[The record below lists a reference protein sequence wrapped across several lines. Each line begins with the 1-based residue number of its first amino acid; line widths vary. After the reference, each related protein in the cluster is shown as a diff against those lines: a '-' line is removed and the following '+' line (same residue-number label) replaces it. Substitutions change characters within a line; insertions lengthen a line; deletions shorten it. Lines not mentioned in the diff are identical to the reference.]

1 MAESLD
7 DGEFWLPPQFLTDD
21 DILMD
26 LSMTNNSNIK
36 KSGSNKGGFDLEAEA
51 TKSLFPFEFPY
62 GFGAFG
68 HSSSDLSSPVESVV
82 GSTETESDEEDYIA
96 GLTRQIAHSTLEEDA
111 FAVDKTK
118 TRFVSGSPQST
129 LCMVG
134 RGCGCRQGSSRG
146 SSSCQSQVSSPP
158 ETWDLL
164 FAAAGEVARM
174 RMNEES
180 YGYHQHNKG
189 LLGPPRKPSPISV
202 PLKNHHTNHFDAAGG
217 MYSRQHQLLSHQKLQ
232 ATQFQQLK
240 QQQQQQQMMKQ
251 QLVSSVW
258 EGPQQQTQ
266 SKPHGLYQVGG
277 MNRLTRSNSNNGRPL
292 GLSPSAWPPLQHAA
306 TQQQQQ
312 QNGSGMRAVFLGAQ
326 SAKRECAG
334 TGVFLPRRINTSTE
348 PRKKSACSTV
358 LLPAKVVQA
367 LNLNF
372 DDKGA
377 PFYPRFGS
385 YMPES
390 DSAALRSRNG
400 NGVSHQRR
408 NLRPQQAMGHEIRL
422 PQEWTY

>member
-1 MAESLD
+1 MAQSLD

-26 LSMTNNSNIK
+26 LSMTNNSNIQ
-36 KSGSNKGGFDLEAEA
+36 KSSNNKEGFDLEADA

-96 GLTRQIAHSTLEEDA
+96 GLTRQIAHSTLEDDA
-111 FAVDKTK
+111 FAADKTK
-118 TRFVSGSPQST
+118 ARFVSGSPQST
-129 LCMVG
+129 LCTVG

-146 SSSCQSQVSSPP
+146 SPGCQSQVSSPS

-164 FAAAGEVARM
+164 YAAAGEVARM

-180 YGYHQHNKG
+180 YGYHQHNGG
-189 LLGPPRKPSPISV
+189 LLCPPRKPSPISV
-202 PLKNHHTNHFDAAGG
+202 PLKNHHPNHFDSAGG
-217 MYSRQHQLLSHQKLQ
+217 IYSRQHQLLSHQRLQ

-251 QLVSSVW
+251 QQGSSVW
-258 EGPQQQTQ
+258 GGPQQQTQ
-266 SKPHGLYQVGG
+266 SKPNGLYQVGG
-277 MNRLTRSNSNNGRPL
+277 MNRLTRSNSNNGRSL

-306 TQQQQQ
+306 TQQQQ
-312 QNGSGMRAVFLGAQ
+312 NGSGMRAVFLGAP

-334 TGVFLPRRINTSTE
+334 TGVFLPRRINTPTE

-372 DDKGA
+372 NDKGA

-385 YMPES
+385 FMPES
-390 DSAALRSRNG
+390 DSAALRSRNS
-400 NGVSHQRR
+400 NGVSYQKR
-408 NLRPQQAMGHEIRL
+408 NLRPQQAMSHEIRL